1 MIKIKIIKILAILI
15 LVYTMDFPL
24 LSGQIKNAS
33 ATKYVCEQNERVSF
47 TIDRDLYLSGET
59 IWFTAQCLLA
69 NFNQASPLST
79 VIYFELFNA
88 DKKPFIREKFELT
101 TGKANGNLQIPAEL
115 PTGIYFLRAY
125 TQFLRNFPEEVFPT
139 RIITIINPEI
149 PLPQDRSQK
158 NDSIIIVAEG
168 MGLVRNLPG
177 RVGIK
182 IPETVM
188 KSVDAFYITDQHL
201 KILDTIFPYTN
212 GLAGFEF
219 IPADSVDYYLKV
231 KFTNSESQFIRFPE
245 IADSGFSIQTEVLGS
260 NLIYHIKNTPG
271 LMAQYEKLYFQLVSE
286 NVFELGTSILKSV
299 SDTQTV
305 KIQLS
310 WRPEGIFHV
319 VLMSTNRDVLQYST
333 FYNLNPIKKIEL
345 PIKLDKY
352 TYAQR
357 ELIVGK
363 IDAIQGSPFDTAFLT
378 VAVVKSGTI
387 ENCDKKL
394 PWQYIENPGLAGDLF
409 LSKKISPEIQNQLE
423 IAFILKGPD
432 LFKAIN
438 QRVHQG
444 MPEMVYLPEFRDV
457 TVSGY
462 VREKKNGAPVAGT
475 PVYSSV
481 LFGDF
486 QIHGT
491 RAGEDGSFVFSLNN
505 LAGNQDLYFY
515 AGQSGELEQE
525 ILINSDFSNDFPD
538 VSNAFRPPDSSSAR
552 LIEEM
557 WTDLQVAQHFPDVSA
572 AQDNLKKQLP
582 FLFGE
587 EMITIRLGDYI
598 PLGSMREVF
607 NEIVPFVKL
616 KETNG
621 HYRFSVFNTR
631 SEMLFQDPLILLDH
645 IPFIDPDEIMKIH
658 PSLVDNIDVI
668 DHVYVLGDNVFQGV
682 ISINTK
688 AKDFAGISLPQG
700 SAFVEFQTLTPTSKP
715 VFPLYDTKDKLNER
729 IPDFRT
735 VLFLGS
741 DVILSDRGIS
751 FSFNSSDRCS
761 NYDVI
766 VRGYT
771 QKGKYCFGKTS
782 FKVTR

>member
-1 MIKIKIIKILAILI
+1 
-15 LVYTMDFPL
+15 
-24 LSGQIKNAS
+24 
-33 ATKYVCEQNERVSF
+33 
-47 TIDRDLYLSGET
+47 
-59 IWFTAQCLLA
+59 
-69 NFNQASPLST
+69 
-79 VIYFELFNA
+79 
-88 DKKPFIREKFELT
+88 
-101 TGKANGNLQIPAEL
+101 
-115 PTGIYFLRAY
+115 
-125 TQFLRNFPEEVFPT
+125 
-139 RIITIINPEI
+139 
-149 PLPQDRSQK
+149 
-158 NDSIIIVAEG
+158 

-188 KSVDAFYITDQHL
+188 KRADAFYITDQHQR
-201 KILDTIFPYTN
+201 ILDTILPCTN
-212 GLAGFEF
+212 GLASFDF

-231 KFTNSESQFIRFPE
+231 KYTNSEPQLIRFPE
-245 IADSGFSIQTEVLGS
+245 IADSGFSMQTEVSGS
-260 NLIYHIKNTPG
+260 QLLCHIKNTPG
-271 LMAQYEKLYFQLVSE
+271 LMAQYENLYFQLVSE
-286 NVFELGTSILKSV
+286 NVFELGTCILTSV

-305 KIQLS
+305 KISLS
-310 WRPEGIFHV
+310 WPPEGIYHA
-319 VLMSTNRDVLQYST
+319 VLMSNKRDILQYSS
-333 FYNLNPIKKIEL
+333 FYNLNPKMKIEL
-345 PIKLDKY
+345 PIKLDKKQY
-352 TYAQR
+352 TRR

-363 IDAIQGSPFDTAFLT
+363 IDEIHGSPFDTAFLT

-387 ENCDKKL
+387 ENYDKKL
-394 PWQYIENPGLAGDLF
+394 PWQYIENPGFAGDLF
-409 LSKKISPEIQNQLE
+409 LSKKISPEILRQLE

-432 LFKAIN
+432 LFNAIN

-444 MPEMVYLPEFRDV
+444 MPEMVYLPEFRGV

-462 VREKKNGAPVAGT
+462 VGEKKKGAPVAGT

-491 RAGEDGSFVFSLNN
+491 RTREDGSFVFSLNN

-515 AGQSGELEQE
+515 AGQNGEQEQE

-538 VSNAFRPPDSSSAR
+538 VSDAFRLPDSSSSQ

-557 WTDLQVAQHFPDVSA
+557 WTNLQVSKNFPDASA
-572 AQDNLKKQLP
+572 VQNNRKKQLP

-587 EMITIRLGDYI
+587 EMITIRLDDYI
-598 PLGSMREVF
+598 PLVSMREVF
-607 NEIVPFVKL
+607 NEIIPFVKL
-616 KETNG
+616 TETDG

-631 SEMLFQDPLILLDH
+631 TEMIFRDPLILLDH

-658 PSLVDNIDVI
+658 PSLVDNVGVI
-668 DHVYVLGDNVFQGV
+668 DNVYVIGNNVFQGV

-735 VLFLGS
+735 LLYW
-741 DVILSDRGIS
+741 DSDRGITNGHTV
-751 FSFNSSDRCS
+751 FGFYSSDHCS
-761 NYDVI
+761 DYDII
-766 VRGYT
+766 VSGYN
-771 QKGKYCFGKTS
+771 QNGEHFYGKTT